1 MHDVETNV
9 PHTAHTLN
17 KVPIIVCDYS
27 GNEKSLTT
35 RIRSGRLV
43 RNVSLLWKILFLVL
57 IHL

>member
-1 MHDVETNV
+1 MYDIETNV

-27 GNEKSLTT
+27 RNEKSLTT

-43 RNVSLLWKILFLVL
+43 RNFSPTLEDIDFSF
-57 IHL
+57 

>member
-1 MHDVETNV
+1 MYDIETNV

-43 RNVSLLWKILFLVL
+43 RNVSLLWKILISRFD
-57 IHL
+57 

>member
-1 MHDVETNV
+1 MYDVETNV

-43 RNVSLLWKILFLVL
+43 RNVSLL
-57 IHL
+57 